1 MKPINKKIHRKKF
14 YGPKFLIAGIVVG
27 IVLATVGSVA
37 ALNGWFTSNNVP
49 SDTLTRG
56 LVGYWGMDE
65 GSGTAAYDAS
75 NNNNIG
81 ILSGPSW
88 GGSTTTCKIGGCLT
102 FDGTNDYV
110 DVGNVGNVQS
120 VEFWINDA
128 NATDGVLELINNSTY
143 ISIAS
148 SAITATGFTSA
159 TKYINGS
166 SASASLA
173 SGWNHVVI
181 TDTAAVAAASFL
193 IGEANTD
200 YTSGIID
207 EVRIY
212 NRALSA
218 EEVRYHYNRGG
229 PVGQWSFNEGSGSV
243 AYDATESNNDGTLQL
258 APAGNTATSSAWVA
272 GKSGSAL
279 SFDGVDDYVGK
290 DSGVSGIGGQN
301 QITYEAWIKRGGTG
315 TGDAIYGLGDVS
327 LYKYQALSIQSDNTI
342 RADFGND
349 ANNNYR
355 VLTTTNTLTDTTN
368 WHHIAVTYNAGTIN
382 IYIDG
387 VSWLGSYMGPGPGP

>member
-1 MKPINKKIHRKKF
+1 MKRRAKIKNGKGKKVV
-14 YGPKFLIAGIVVG
+14 FLTAGIAVG
-27 IVLATVGSVA
+27 VVLATVGSVA
-37 ALNGWFTSNNVP
+37 ALNGWFPSNNVP

-56 LVGYWGMDE
+56 LVGYWPMDE

-75 NNNNIG
+75 DNNNIG

-88 GGSTTTCKIGGCLT
+88 GGSTTTCKVGGCLS

-212 NRALSA
+212 NRALLA
-218 EEVRYHYNRGG
+218 GEGG
-229 PVGQWSFNEGSGSV
+229 
-243 AYDATESNNDGTLQL
+243 
-258 APAGNTATSSAWVA
+258 
-272 GKSGSAL
+272 
-279 SFDGVDDYVGK
+279 
-290 DSGVSGIGGQN
+290 
-301 QITYEAWIKRGGTG
+301 
-315 TGDAIYGLGDVS
+315 
-327 LYKYQALSIQSDNTI
+327 
-342 RADFGND
+342 
-349 ANNNYR
+349 
-355 VLTTTNTLTDTTN
+355 
-368 WHHIAVTYNAGTIN
+368 
-382 IYIDG
+382 
-387 VSWLGSYMGPGPGP
+387 